1 MRPDK
6 VLLVD
11 DEVEFLEVMSERL
24 RRRGL
29 EVRTAESGSEAVRLS
44 RDEAFD
50 AVVLDLAMPGM
61 DGIQTLRELLE
72 VQPRLQVM
80 ILSGRATVKT
90 AAEATQ
96 LGAVDILE
104 KPADIDELVERIR
117 SARGARLALDEQAT
131 QEQIDEILRTRGW

>member
-11 DEVEFLEVMSERL
+11 DEEEFLEVLGERL

-29 EVRTAESGSEAVRLS
+29 EVRTATNGLDAIRLA
-44 RDEAFD
+44 RDETFD

-61 DGIQTLRELLE
+61 DGLQTLRELLD

-80 ILSGRATVKT
+80 ILSGRATVQT
-90 AAEATQ
+90 ATEAVQ

-104 KPADIDELVERIR
+104 KPADIDVLMEHIR
-117 SARGARLALDEQAT
+117 TARGTRLALDEQAT
-131 QEQIDEILRTRGW
+131 QEQIEDILRTRGW

>member
-11 DEVEFLEVMSERL
+11 DEEEFLEVLGERL

-29 EVRTAESGSEAVRLS
+29 EVRTATNGPDAIGLA
-44 RDEAFD
+44 RDEPFD

-80 ILSGRATVKT
+80 ILSGRATVQT
-90 AAEATQ
+90 AAEAVQ
-96 LGAVDILE
+96 LGAVEILE
-104 KPADIDELVERIR
+104 KPAEIDALMDRIR
-117 SARGARLALDEQAT
+117 AARGTRLALDEQAT
-131 QEQIDEILRTRGW
+131 QEQIEDILRTRGW

>member
-11 DEVEFLEVMSERL
+11 DEEDFLEVLGERL

-29 EVRTAESGSEAVRLS
+29 EVRTATNGPDAIRLA
-44 RDEAFD
+44 RDEPFD

-61 DGIQTLRELLE
+61 DGLRTLRELLD

-80 ILSGRATVKT
+80 ILSGRATVQT
-90 AAEATQ
+90 AAEAVQ

-104 KPADIDELVERIR
+104 KPADIDALMERIR
-117 SARGARLALDEQAT
+117 TARGTRLALDEQAT
-131 QEQIDEILRTRGW
+131 QEQIEDILRTRGW

>member
-11 DEVEFLEVMSERL
+11 DEVEFLEVLGERL

-29 EVRTAESGSEAVRLS
+29 EVRTATNGPDAIAVAREEPL
-44 RDEAFD
+44 D

-61 DGIQTLRELLE
+61 DGLQTLRVLLD

-80 ILSGRATVKT
+80 ILSGRATVQT
-90 AAEATQ
+90 AAEAVQ

-104 KPADIDELVERIR
+104 KPADIDVLMERIR
-117 SARGARLALDEQAT
+117 TARGTRLALDERAT
-131 QEQIDEILRTRGW
+131 QEQIQDILRTRGW

>member
-11 DEVEFLEVMSERL
+11 DEEEFLAVLGERL

-29 EVRTAESGSEAVRLS
+29 EIRTATNGPDAVALARA
-44 RDEAFD
+44 EPFD
-50 AVVLDLAMPGM
+50 AVVLDLSMPGM
-61 DGIQTLRELLE
+61 DGIETLRELLE

-90 AAEATQ
+90 AAEAVQ

-104 KPADIDELVERIR
+104 KPADIDMLMERIR
-117 SARGARLALDEQAT
+117 SARGTRLALDEQAT
-131 QEQIDEILRTRGW
+131 QEQIEDILRTRGW